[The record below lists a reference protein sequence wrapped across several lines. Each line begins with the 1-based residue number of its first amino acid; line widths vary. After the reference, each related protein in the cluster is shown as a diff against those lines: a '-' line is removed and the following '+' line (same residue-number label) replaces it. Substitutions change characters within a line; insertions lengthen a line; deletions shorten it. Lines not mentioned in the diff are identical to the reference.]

1 MSFFVKPMRYIPVF
15 SGKTEEDKKL
25 VLYNRLG
32 NETEFYIKHADGELQ
47 ALSTGSKVEMD
58 FDLNNAFLQLSVHS
72 PEWTG
77 KATGTRKD
85 LIEEEAIR

>member
-1 MSFFVKPMRYIPVF
+1 MSFFVKPMQYIPVF

-32 NETEFYIKHADGELQ
+32 KDTEFYIKHADGELQ
-47 ALSTGSKVEMD
+47 ALSPGSKVEMT
-58 FDLNNAFLQLSVHS
+58 FDPRNATHQLSVRS

-77 KATGTRKD
+77 TATGTRRD
-85 LIEEEAIR
+85 LIEEEALK